1 MRRAFWRGRRVLV
14 TAGPTREHLDPV
26 RYLSNESSGAMGWA
40 LAEAA
45 RDAGARVTLV
55 AGPTGRTAPRGVPL
69 ISVVSARDMLAAAR
83 RAARHA
89 DVIIGTAAVAD
100 WRPERAARTKL
111 KKGRAT
117 PIVRLVPNPDVLAN
131 LSRAARPGVQRV
143 GFALETG
150 RLIAR
155 AREKMRRKNLDLI
168 VANPPSALGGA
179 RTRAHLLTPDGG
191 ARAFSGTKRAL
202 ARLILTT
209 LEERRD

>member
-14 TAGPTREHLDPV
+14 TAGPTREHIDPV

-55 AGPTGRTAPRGVPL
+55 AGPTGRTAPRGVKT
-69 ISVVSARDMLAAAR
+69 IGVVSARGMLAAAR
-83 RAARHA
+83 RPARRA
-89 DVIIGTAAVAD
+89 DVIIGAAAVAD
-100 WRPERAARTKL
+100 WRPARAARGKL
-111 KKGRAT
+111 KKGRVAPLLKLT
-117 PIVRLVPNPDVLAN
+117 PNPDVLAA
-131 LSRAARPGVQRV
+131 LARAARPGARCV
-143 GFALETG
+143 GFALETS

-168 VANPPSALGGA
+168 VANPPSSMGGA
-179 RTRAHLLTPDGG
+179 RTQAHLLSRDGA

-202 ARLILTT
+202 ARRILTT
-209 LEERRD
+209 LEEIRE